1 VNDIAAKTRTRGRSS
16 GSAFATRA
24 LLLRA
29 VPFGER
35 DIIATFF
42 TEEAGVVAAMV
53 RNGRAS
59 GKQAGGA
66 VEPFHELQV
75 TFVDAGRDGSGSG
88 REFIKFRE
96 GTFGRLRSG
105 LVADLNAMEA
115 AGRLLRLVRAL
126 APERTPEPRVWAVLG
141 EALDALDGGP
151 VESGP
156 PGLAPTEANHTQ
168 ILGEIA
174 SVRLLAVLGYAL
186 RCEACVRCD
195 TPRPAGRGAYF
206 SVEAGGVV
214 CTSCGGAGIG
224 VPISS
229 ALLALVDAAQG
240 EIPLGRLATLDGAA
254 EAAGPLARL
263 VDASVARAKP
273 SSTERSNEHARR

>member
-1 VNDIAAKTRTRGRSS
+1 MNDIAAKTRTRGRSS

-35 DIIATFF
+35 DLIATFF
-42 TEEAGVVAAMV
+42 TEEAGVVTAMV

-88 REFIKFRE
+88 REFMKFRE
-96 GTFGRLRSG
+96 GTFGRLRAS
-105 LVADLNAMEA
+105 LVADLDAMDA

-141 EALDALDGGP
+141 EALDALDALHAGEQP
-151 VESGP
+151 STD
-156 PGLAPTEANHTQ
+156 AIHAQ
-168 ILGEIA
+168 ILGEIG

-240 EIPLGRLATLDGAA
+240 EIPLARLAALDGAA
-254 EAAGPLARL
+254 DAASPLARL

-273 SSTERSNEHARR
+273 SSTERNNEHARR

>member
-1 VNDIAAKTRTRGRSS
+1 MNDIAAKTRTRGRSS

-24 LLLRA
+24 LPLRA

-35 DIIATFF
+35 DIVATFF

-53 RNGRAS
+53 RNGRAG

-88 REFIKFRE
+88 REFMKFRE
-96 GTFGRLRSG
+96 GTFGRLRTG

-141 EALDALDGGP
+141 EALDALDGG
-151 VESGP
+151 
-156 PGLAPTEANHTQ
+156 ANHAQ

-195 TPRPAGRGAYF
+195 TGRPAGRGAYF

>member
-1 VNDIAAKTRTRGRSS
+1 MNDIAAKTRTRGRSS

-35 DIIATFF
+35 DIVATFF

-53 RNGRAS
+53 RNGRAG

-75 TFVDAGRDGSGSG
+75 TFVDTGRDGSGSG
-88 REFIKFRE
+88 REFMKFRE
-96 GTFGRLRSG
+96 GTFGRLRTG
-105 LVADLNAMEA
+105 LVGDLNAMDA

-151 VESGP
+151 VDSGAP
-156 PGLAPTEANHTQ
+156 LAATDATHPQ

-195 TPRPAGRGAYF
+195 TARPTGRGAYF

-240 EIPLGRLATLDGAA
+240 EIPLGRLAALEGAA